1 MFRPLTG
8 LPDPAPRRS
17 RTAFLTASAIA
28 AVSLVCAAAVWIAA
42 AEARAGAAERLRER
56 GDDFVELYLLHLD
69 EIVRFRFTD
78 SAVAYLA
85 VAVLF
90 ASLAVAIRF
99 GPQWSVAATGL
110 LSGAGT
116 AMIAWFGLTKLTEG
130 LPLGDWAGY
139 ELTAMLQE
147 AAPSWYGT
155 ADHLPLLATAA
166 GLPLVLVLL
175 AAGRARTRDG
185 YESEGADLGW

>member
-8 LPDPAPRRS
+8 FPDPAPRRS
-17 RTAFLTASAIA
+17 RAAFLVTSVIA
-28 AVSLVCAAAVWIAA
+28 AVSMVCAVAVWIAA
-42 AEARAGAAERLRER
+42 AEARAGAAERLRAR

-85 VAVLF
+85 AAVLF

-99 GPQWSVAATGL
+99 GPQWAVAVNGL
-110 LSGAGT
+110 LSAAGT
-116 AMIAWFGLTKLTEG
+116 AALAWFGLTKLADG

-139 ELTAMLQE
+139 ELTAMLQD
-147 AAPSWYGT
+147 AAPAWYGP
-155 ADHLPLLATAA
+155 AEQLPLIAAAA
-166 GLPLVLVLL
+166 GLPVIAGLL
-175 AAGRARTRDG
+175 AAGHFRARAEHRED
-185 YESEGADLGW
+185 ADLRW

>member
-17 RTAFLTASAIA
+17 RTAFLMTAAIS

-56 GDDFVELYLLHLD
+56 GDDFLELYLLHLD

-90 ASLAVAIRF
+90 AALAVAIRF

-110 LSGAGT
+110 LSAAGT
-116 AMIAWFGLTKLTEG
+116 AITAWFGVTKLADG
-130 LPLGDWAGY
+130 LPLGDWAAY
-139 ELTAMLQE
+139 ELTALLHE
-147 AAPSWYGT
+147 AAPAWYAP
-155 ADHLPLLATAA
+155 ADHLPLIASAA
-166 GLPLVLVLL
+166 GLPLIAVLL
-175 AAGRARTRDG
+175 AAGHARARSAERD
-185 YESEGADLGW
+185 GADLKW

>member
-17 RTAFLTASAIA
+17 RAAFLTTSAVA

-42 AEARAGAAERLRER
+42 IEARAGAAEVLRAR

-85 VAVLF
+85 IAVLF
-90 ASLAVAIRF
+90 AALAVAIRF
-99 GPQWSVAATGL
+99 GPQWSVHATGS
-110 LSGAGT
+110 LSAAGT
-116 AMIAWFGLTKLTEG
+116 AIIAWFGVQKLAG
-130 LPLGDWAGY
+130 DLPIGDWASY
-139 ELTAMLQE
+139 ELTALLKD
-147 AAPSWYGT
+147 AAPSWFGP
-155 ADHLPLLATAA
+155 ADQLPLLAAAA
-166 GLPLVLVLL
+166 GLPVIMVLL
-175 AAGRARTRDG
+175 AVGHLKTRAD
-185 YESEGADLGW
+185 EDEGADLRW